1 MPVSESPQSKRRRR
15 ADAER
20 NRLRL
25 LAVAR
30 AAFASGEATVSLE
43 QIARDA
49 NLGIGTLYRHFPTRA
64 ALVEALYRQELDD
77 LCASA
82 AELLETLP
90 PELALRVW
98 MNRFRGYVIAK
109 REMAESLRTVFASG
123 AFTVPGIREEL
134 SAAVRHIFEAG
145 AADHSLRADVHAE
158 DVVASVVG
166 MCTAT
171 SLAGGH
177 EQLERMLDLL
187 VDAVRA

>member
-1 MPVSESPQSKRRRR
+1 MSHSESPHPQRRRR

-25 LAVAR
+25 LDIAR
-30 AAFASGEATVSLE
+30 AAFASGDATVTLE
-43 QIARDA
+43 RIARDA
-49 NLGIGTLYRHFPTRA
+49 GVGIGTLYRHFPTRE
-64 ALVEALYRQELDD
+64 ALVEALYRQELDE

-82 AELLETLP
+82 AELLETLT
-90 PELALRVW
+90 PERALRAW
-98 MNRFRGYVIAK
+98 MEHFRGYVIAK
-109 REMAESLRTVFASG
+109 REMAETLRAVFASG
-123 AFTVPGIREEL
+123 TFTVPGIREEL
-134 SAAVRHIFEAG
+134 SAAVQQILNAG

-158 DVVASVVG
+158 DVVATIVG

-177 EQLERMLDLL
+177 HQLERMLDLL